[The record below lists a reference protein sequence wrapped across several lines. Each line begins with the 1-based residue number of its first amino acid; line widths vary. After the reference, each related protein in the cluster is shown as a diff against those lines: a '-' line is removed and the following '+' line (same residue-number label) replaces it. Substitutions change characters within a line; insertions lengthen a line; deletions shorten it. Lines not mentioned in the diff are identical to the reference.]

1 MEAFAVRQRKD
12 ISNNGAISSLAGVS
26 WNHGSVFSSC
36 YSAMLNFWGVTLIS
50 SINLTSLKQSLS
62 IVV

>member
-1 MEAFAVRQRKD
+1 MEAFVARQKRD
-12 ISNNGAISSLAGVS
+12 ISNNGAISSLAGLS

-36 YSAMLNFWGVTLIS
+36 YPAVLNFWGATLIS
-50 SINLTSLKQSLS
+50 SINLTGLKQSLS